1 MKNGKYVNL
10 GIYSNIKIGYG
21 TVDNKNLKSIYIK
34 LNTWVSPKSVDNF
47 EKNILKIKKKIKD
60 KIYYTEN
67 EYFKKECIVDFDLK
81 TKGIKENKRSFMNLE
96 ITLFNSQDFDL
107 KNKTTKKYLN
117 DFIKNNIIENL
128 INEDLF
134 TFNLT
139 K

>member
-47 EKNILKIKKKIKD
+47 EKNILRIKKKIKD